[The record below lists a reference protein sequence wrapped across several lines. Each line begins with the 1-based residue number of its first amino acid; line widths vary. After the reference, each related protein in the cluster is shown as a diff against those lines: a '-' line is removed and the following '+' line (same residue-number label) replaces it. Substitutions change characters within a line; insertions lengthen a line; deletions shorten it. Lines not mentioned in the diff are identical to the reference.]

1 MLEKIISFSVRN
13 KLIVALFTLGI
24 IIWGSYELTKLPFDA
39 LPDITDNQVQIIT
52 LSPALGAAD
61 VERLI
66 TAPIELATQNVQGIK
81 QIRSF
86 SRFGL
91 SLVTVVFNEGVDLY
105 WARQQIA
112 ERLVQVQNEIP
123 NGIGKPEMGPITT
136 GLGEIYQYVVKAKP
150 GYEKQYGP
158 MELRTIQ
165 DWIIRKQLLSTPG
178 VADVSSFG
186 GLLKRYSIQVDQW
199 KMVQNKISLQEILD
213 AINFNNQNAGGSYVE
228 RNSSALFIRTEGLA
242 QSVADL
248 ENIVL
253 RETQN
258 GIGLKVKDIAT
269 VQLGS
274 AKRFG
279 ALCYNDEGE
288 VAGAVVMMLKGANSM
303 EVIANVKDKI
313 EEIKQ
318 QLPEGVEVEAF
329 LDRTKMVNN
338 ALHTVETNLLEGATI
353 VLFVLI
359 LFLGQWRAGII
370 VASVIPLA
378 MLIAVGLMNLFGVS
392 GNLMSLGALDFGL
405 IVDGAVIVVEG
416 VLHLMNHPTHRH
428 MSKDDITVQ
437 STSRIMTSAVF
448 GQIIILIVY
457 LPILALSGIEG
468 KMFIPMAQT
477 ISFAIVGAFILSLTY
492 VPMMSSLWLQKDEH
506 HQPNFSDRM
515 IDSIQKAYHKR
526 LMQAK
531 KHQKWVIGTAFTMM
545 IVAFFI
551 LSQMGGEFIP
561 ELEEGDFAIETRML
575 LGTHLNTTIEGSQK
589 AAHLLKSKFP
599 EVEKIVTKIGS
610 GEIPTD
616 PMPMEACDMIV
627 VLKDKKEWT
636 SAKSFDELAQKM
648 GDSLTALPGISVG
661 FQFPVQMRF
670 NELMTGARQDVVC
683 KIYGENLD
691 TLTHYAEK
699 LGQIMSTIEGAKDVY
714 VESMT
719 GMPQAVIQFD
729 RTAIAQYGVSIA
741 SINNIIETAFAGQ
754 LAGFIFEGEKK
765 FGIQVQFKEDQIQSL
780 SQLENLYID
789 TPSHGKIPL
798 SVLAKINTQDGVNQI
813 QREGA
818 RRRIIIGCNVRDRD
832 IQSTVTELQEK
843 VQKQMPLP
851 EFYSIDYGGTFENLQ
866 AAKARLSVAVP
877 VSLLLIFLLLYF
889 AFGSVAQGILI
900 YTAIP
905 LAAVGGVFA
914 LSLSGMPFSIS
925 AGIGFIALFGVAVL
939 NGIVL
944 MGEFNRLEKEG
955 WQDTWEIILEA
966 TKTRMRPVLMT
977 ATAASLG
984 FIPMAISNGAG
995 AEVQRPL
1002 AVVVI
1007 GGIITATILTLFV
1020 LPLLYAYN
1028 HQRQMKK
1035 HNLKNVVSLLA
1046 LMAISSALT
1055 AQNANEVLSLEQCI
1069 RLSEKSSFNIIAQLE
1084 KEGAG
1089 IQANKTAF
1097 QNDFNSFGEYGHVN
1111 SMALDYRLGISQ
1123 SFSPFSQYKTQKEI
1137 WNVEKEIATLNA
1149 KVTQAEITIWVTR
1162 LYQLLQWNNDMQKD
1176 WDRMY
1181 ALTNKAQQV
1190 AESQWKNGTITKVE
1204 WANIVQ
1210 ANSRIML
1217 IKAEL
1222 DNQKIQWQKQLEWL
1236 IAQPI
1241 TSALSPLEDLKPLAI
1256 NDENHIHDKLLN
1268 LQTEWAQSQ
1277 VKMEKSKLSPQWTL
1291 GMSAMTIQ
1299 GYQNVYGNDVYFNRG
1314 TWFPTLNAG
1323 IQIPLPT
1330 GNQRKSIAQAELKLK
1345 QQNAFSNLEKSR
1357 HHSEIQTRHEQD
1369 MIRVATIQNLRQQKN
1384 MTMDPSWV
1392 IWEKQWESGNIDALQ
1407 WTSQVNQWIDFLSA
1421 TQQAF
1426 SDCIENQ
1433 YQLQM
1438 LQIHE

>member
-24 IIWGSYELTKLPFDA
+24 IIWGSYELTRLPFDA

-66 TAPIELATQNVQGIK
+66 TAPIELSTQNIQGIK

-112 ERLVQVQNEIP
+112 ERLVQVQSEIP
-123 NGIGKPEMGPITT
+123 QGIGSPSLAPVTT

-165 DWIIRKQLLSTPG
+165 DWVIRKQLLSTPG

-186 GLLKRYSIQVDQW
+186 GLLKQYTIEVNQW
-199 KMVQNKISLQEILD
+199 QMVQSKITLQEIID
-213 AINFNNQNAGGSYVE
+213 AINANNQNAGGSYVE
-228 RNSSALFIRTEGLA
+228 RNNSALFIRTEGLA
-242 QSVADL
+242 ENIQDL

-253 RETQN
+253 RESNTGL
-258 GIGLKVKDIAT
+258 GIRIKDIAA
-269 VQLGS
+269 VKLGH

-279 ALCYNDEGE
+279 AMCYNDQGE
-288 VAGAVVMMLKGANSM
+288 VAGAVVMMLKGENSM

-313 EEIKQ
+313 EEIKK
-318 QLPEGVEVEAF
+318 QLPQGVEVEAF

-338 ALHTVETNLLEGATI
+338 ALSTVQTNLMEGATI

-359 LFLGQWRAGII
+359 LFLGQWRAGVI

-378 MLIAVGLMNLFGVS
+378 MLIAVGLMNLWGVS

-416 VLHLMNHPTHRH
+416 VLHMMHHPTHKN
-428 MSKDDITVQ
+428 MSKDDITIQ

-457 LPILALSGIEG
+457 LPILALSGVEG

-477 ISFAIVGAFILSLTY
+477 ISFAIVGAFVLSLTY
-492 VPMMSSLWLQKDEH
+492 VPMMSALILKKEEH

-515 IDSIQKAYHKR
+515 INAIQKAYHKR
-526 LMQAK
+526 LLQAK
-531 KHQKWVIGTAFTMM
+531 NHQKYVLSTAFILM
-545 IVAFFI
+545 IIAFGI

-561 ELEEGDFAIETRML
+561 ELEEGDFAVETRML

-589 AAHLLKSKFP
+589 AAHLIKEKFP
-599 EVEKIVTKIGS
+599 EVEKVVTKIGS

-616 PMPMEACDMIV
+616 PMPMEACDMII

-636 SAKSFDELAQKM
+636 SAKSFDELASKM
-648 GDSLTALPGISVG
+648 GDTLAQLPGISVG

-691 TLTHYAEK
+691 TLTYYAEK
-699 LGQIMSTIEGAKDVY
+699 LGQIMGTIEGAKDVY

-719 GMPQAVIQFD
+719 GMPQAVIQYD

-754 LAGFIFEGEKK
+754 LAGNLYEGEKK
-765 FGIQVQFKEDQIQSL
+765 FGIKIQFKEDQIQSL
-780 SQLENLYID
+780 NQLENLYID
-789 TPSHGKIPL
+789 TPNHGKIPL
-798 SVLAKINTQDGVNQI
+798 SVLANINTQNGVNQI

-818 RRRIIIGCNVRDRD
+818 QRRIIIGCNVRDRD

-843 VQKQMPLP
+843 VKLQMPLP

-866 AAKARLSVAVP
+866 AAKARLAIAVP

-889 AFGSVAQGILI
+889 AFGSVGQGILI

-914 LSLSGMPFSIS
+914 LWLSGMPFSIS

-955 WQDTWEIILEA
+955 WTDTWEIILEA

-984 FIPMAISNGAG
+984 FIPMAISSGAG

-1020 LPLLYAYN
+1020 LPLLYAYYHKRKTMKVN
-1028 HQRQMKK
+1028 LTKTLSVLIITMISAHSSMHAQVADNSLTQCLQWAAQSPPNQM
-1035 HNLKNVVSLLA
+1035 A
-1046 LMAISSALT
+1046 LMDVEMADL
-1055 AQNANEVLSLEQCI
+1055 NAG
-1069 RLSEKSSFNIIAQLE
+1069 K
-1084 KEGAG
+1084 K
-1089 IQANKTAF
+1089 AF
-1097 QNDFNSFGEYGHVN
+1097 QNESNIFGEYGHVN
-1111 SMALDYRLGISQ
+1111 SMALDYRLGMTQ
-1123 SFSPFSQYKTQKEI
+1123 NFSAPSYYKGQREI
-1137 WNVEKEIATLNA
+1137 WKLEKGIANQQKKLTQEQIAASVA
-1149 KVTQAEITIWVTR
+1149 KTYR
-1162 LYQLLQWNNDMQKD
+1162 LVQVQQDLVQDWQKLISLSNE
-1176 WDRMY
+1176 
-1181 ALTNKAQQV
+1181 ALTISEK
-1190 AESQWKNGTITKVE
+1190 QWKNGEINSIE
-1204 WANIVQ
+1204 WANVSQ
-1210 ANSRIML
+1210 THSRILMAHLDAKAALLEGQNML
-1217 IKAEL
+1217 NWWVSHQVQYPL
-1222 DNQKIQWQKQLEWL
+1222 
-1236 IAQPI
+1236 P
-1241 TSALSPLEDLKPLAI
+1241 AL
-1256 NDENHIHDKLLN
+1256 DKLETFPIANAPLIVN
-1268 LQTEWAQSQ
+1268 EIMKNQIALHQSQ
-1277 VKMEKSKLSPQWTL
+1277 VKMEKSKLIPNWNI

-1299 GYQNVYGNDVYFNRG
+1299 GFQNVTGTDVYYNKG
-1314 TWFPTLNAG
+1314 TWFPTINAG
-1323 IQIPLPT
+1323 IQIPLPN
-1330 GNQRKSIAQAELKLK
+1330 GNQRKNIAIAEIKVK
-1345 QQNAFSNLEKSR
+1345 QQTALNDWQKSQLQN
-1357 HHSEIQTRHEQD
+1357 EINTRHEQD
-1369 MIRVATIQNLRQQKN
+1369 IMRVQLLNALSEKKSN
-1384 MTMDPSWV
+1384 TMDPSWNN
-1392 IWEKQWESGNIDALQ
+1392 WQSQWKSGNINVLQ
-1407 WTSQVNQWIDFLSA
+1407 WSAQVSQWIDFIQTL
-1421 TQQAF
+1421 QQTYT
-1426 SDCIENQ
+1426 DCIENQ

>member
-24 IIWGSYELTKLPFDA
+24 IIWGSYELTRLPFDA

-66 TAPIELATQNVQGIK
+66 TAPIELSTQNIQGIK

-112 ERLVQVQNEIP
+112 ERLVQVQSEIP
-123 NGIGKPEMGPITT
+123 QGIGSPSLAPITT

-165 DWIIRKQLLSTPG
+165 DWVIRKQLLSTPG

-186 GLLKRYSIQVDQW
+186 GLLKQYTIEVNQW
-199 KMVQNKISLQEILD
+199 QMVQSKITLQEIVD
-213 AINFNNQNAGGSYVE
+213 AINANNQNAGGSYVE

-242 QSVADL
+242 ENMNDL

-253 RETQN
+253 RESEN
-258 GIGLKVKDIAT
+258 GLGIRIKDIAT
-269 VQLGS
+269 VKLGH

-279 ALCYNDEGE
+279 AMCYNDEGE
-288 VAGAVVMMLKGANSM
+288 VAGAVVMMLKGENSM
-303 EVIANVKDKI
+303 EVIANVKSKM
-313 EEIKQ
+313 EEIKK
-318 QLPEGVEVEAF
+318 QLPDGVEVEAF

-338 ALHTVETNLLEGATI
+338 ALSTVETNLLEGATI
-353 VLFVLI
+353 VLLVLI
-359 LFLGQWRAGII
+359 LFLGQWRAGLI

-378 MLIAVGLMNLFGVS
+378 MLIAVGLMNLWGVS

-416 VLHLMNHPTHRH
+416 VLHMMHHPTHKN
-428 MSKDDITVQ
+428 MGKDDITIQ
-437 STSRIMTSAVF
+437 STSRIMTTAVF

-492 VPMMSSLWLQKDEH
+492 VPMMSALILKQEDH
-506 HQPNFSDRM
+506 HVPNFSDKM
-515 IDSIQKAYHKR
+515 IEKIQQAYHKR

-531 KHQKWVIGTAFTMM
+531 KHQKYVIGTAFILM
-545 IVAFFI
+545 IVAFGI

-561 ELEEGDFAIETRML
+561 ELEEGDFAVETRML

-589 AAHLLKSKFP
+589 AAHLIKEKFP
-599 EVEKIVTKIGS
+599 EVEKVVTKIGS

-636 SAKSFDELAQKM
+636 SAKSFDELASKM
-648 GDSLTALPGISVG
+648 GDTLAMLPGISVG

-691 TLTHYAEK
+691 TLTYYAEK
-699 LGQIMSTIEGAKDVY
+699 LGQIMGTIEGAKDIY

-719 GMPQAVIQFD
+719 GMPQAVIQYD
-729 RTAIAQYGVSIA
+729 RQAIAQYGVSIA

-754 LAGFIFEGEKK
+754 LAGNLYEGEKK
-765 FGIQVQFKEDQIQSL
+765 FGIKIQFKEDQIQSL
-780 SQLENLYID
+780 NQLENLYID
-789 TPSHGKIPL
+789 TPNHGKIPL
-798 SVLAKINTQDGVNQI
+798 SVLAHINTQNGVNQI

-818 RRRIIIGCNVRDRD
+818 QRRIIIGCNVRDRD

-843 VQKQMPLP
+843 VKQQMPLP

-866 AAKARLSVAVP
+866 AAKARLSIAVP

-889 AFGSVAQGILI
+889 AFGSVGQGILI

-914 LSLSGMPFSIS
+914 LWLSGMPFSIS

-955 WQDTWEIILEA
+955 WTDTWEIILEA

-984 FIPMAISNGAG
+984 FIPMAISSGAG

-1020 LPLLYAYN
+1020 LPLLYAYY
-1028 HQRQMKK
+1028 HGRKMKK
-1035 HNLKNVVSLLA
+1035 MKLSKTLIILA
-1046 LMAISSALT
+1046 IFGCFM
-1055 AQNANEVLSLEQCI
+1055 QNDVFGQSQENSLEQCI
-1069 RLSEKSSFNIIAQLE
+1069 QWAEQSSPNRIAALEVEMANLNATKKS
-1084 KEGAG
+1084 
-1089 IQANKTAF
+1089 F
-1097 QNDFNSFGEYGHVN
+1097 QNETNVFGEFGHVN
-1111 SMALDYRLGISQ
+1111 SAALDYRMGISQ
-1123 SFSPFSQYKTQKEI
+1123 SFSAPGYYKSQTEIRQLERDVAVQQKKLTQEQVNALVTKTYRMIQVHQALLSEWQNAETLSNQALVI
-1137 WNVEKEIATLNA
+1137 AEK
-1149 KVTQAEITIWVTR
+1149 
-1162 LYQLLQWNNDMQKD
+1162 
-1176 WDRMY
+1176 
-1181 ALTNKAQQV
+1181 
-1190 AESQWKNGTITKVE
+1190 QWKNGEIPATD
-1204 WANIVQ
+1204 WANVSQ
-1210 ANSRIML
+1210 THSRILLAQMDIQTSIIEDQNFL
-1217 IKAEL
+1217 NLLVGQSIKYPL
-1222 DNQKIQWQKQLEWL
+1222 PTLKQLESF
-1236 IAQPI
+1236 PI
-1241 TSALSPLEDLKPLAI
+1241 STSPLLVSSMMKKEIAM
-1256 NDENHIHDKLLN
+1256 H
-1268 LQTEWAQSQ
+1268 QSEI
-1277 VKMEKSKLSPQWTL
+1277 KMEKSKMIPNWSI
-1291 GMSAMTIQ
+1291 GMSAMTIE
-1299 GYQNVYGNDVYFNRG
+1299 GYQNINGTDIYYNKS

-1323 IQIPLPT
+1323 IQIPLPN
-1330 GNQRKSIAQAELKLK
+1330 GNQRKNIALAEMRMQQTSSMQDWQKK
-1345 QQNAFSNLEKSR
+1345 QIESQIK
-1357 HHSEIQTRHEQD
+1357 TRHEQD
-1369 MIRVATIQNLRQQKN
+1369 LMRVQVINELSEKKKT
-1384 MTMDPSWV
+1384 TMDPSWKN
-1392 IWEKQWESGNIDALQ
+1392 WQSQWEMGNINALQ
-1407 WTSQVNQWIDFLSA
+1407 WSMQVSQWIDFIQTMQSA
-1421 TQQAF
+1421 Y
-1426 SDCIENQ
+1426 SNCIENQ

>member
-24 IIWGSYELTKLPFDA
+24 IIWGSYELTRLPFDA

-112 ERLVQVQNEIP
+112 ERLVQVQSEIP
-123 NGIGKPEMGPITT
+123 QGIGSPSLAPITT

-150 GYEKQYGP
+150 GFEKQYGP

-165 DWIIRKQLLSTPG
+165 DWVIRKQLLSTPG

-186 GLLKRYSIQVDQW
+186 GLLKQYTIEVNQW
-199 KMVQNKISLQEILD
+199 QMVQSQITLQEIID
-213 AINFNNQNAGGSYVE
+213 AINANNQNAGGSYVE

-242 QSVADL
+242 ENIQDL

-253 RETQN
+253 RESNTGL
-258 GIGLKVKDIAT
+258 GIRIKDIAS
-269 VQLGS
+269 VKLGH

-279 ALCYNDEGE
+279 AMCYNDQGE
-288 VAGAVVMMLKGANSM
+288 VAGAVVMMLKGENSM
-303 EVIANVKDKI
+303 DVIARVKEKMA
-313 EEIKQ
+313 EITK

-338 ALHTVETNLLEGATI
+338 ALSTVETNLMEGATI
-353 VLFVLI
+353 VLLVLI

-378 MLIAVGLMNLFGVS
+378 MLIAVGLMNLWGVS

-416 VLHLMNHPTHRH
+416 VLHMMHHPTHKN
-428 MSKDDITVQ
+428 MNKDDITVQ

-457 LPILALSGIEG
+457 LPILALSGVEG

-477 ISFAIVGAFILSLTY
+477 ISFAIVGAFVLSLTY
-492 VPMMSSLWLQKDEH
+492 VPMMSALILKKEEH

-515 IDSIQKAYHKR
+515 IDAIQRAYHKR
-526 LMQAK
+526 LLQAK
-531 KHQKWVIGTAFTMM
+531 NHQRYVISTAFVLMV
-545 IVAFFI
+545 IAFGI

-561 ELEEGDFAIETRML
+561 ELEEGDFAVETRML

-589 AAHLLKSKFP
+589 AAHLIKEKFP
-599 EVEKIVTKIGS
+599 EVEKVVTKIGS

-636 SAKSFDELAQKM
+636 SAKSFDELAAKM
-648 GDSLTALPGISVG
+648 GDSLALLPGISVG

-699 LGQIMSTIEGAKDVY
+699 LGQIMGTIQGAKDVY

-719 GMPQAVIQFD
+719 GMPQAVIQYD

-741 SINNIIETAFAGQ
+741 AINNIIETAFAGQ
-754 LAGFIFEGEKK
+754 LAGNLYEGEKK
-765 FGIQVQFKEDQIQSL
+765 FGIKIQFKEDQIQSL
-780 SQLENLYID
+780 NQLENLYID
-789 TPSHGKIPL
+789 TPNHGKIPL
-798 SVLAKINTQDGVNQI
+798 SVLAHINTQNGVNQI

-818 RRRIIIGCNVRDRD
+818 QRRIIIGCNVRDRD
-832 IQSTVTELQEK
+832 IQSTVAELQEK
-843 VQKQMPLP
+843 VNQQMPLP

-866 AAKARLSVAVP
+866 AAKARLAIAVP

-889 AFGSVAQGILI
+889 AFGSVGQGILI

-914 LSLSGMPFSIS
+914 LWLSGMPFSIS

-984 FIPMAISNGAG
+984 FIPMALSSGAG

-1020 LPLLYAYN
+1020 LPLLYAFY
-1028 HQRQMKK
+1028 HKRKMKTLSVK
-1035 HNLKNVVSLLA
+1035 PVAVVAFL
-1046 LMAISSALT
+1046 ILT
-1055 AQNANEVLSLEQCI
+1055 AGQAIHAQENSNSLDQCLQWANQAGPNQLASMEVAM
-1069 RLSEKSSFNIIAQLE
+1069 SELQSQKKS
-1084 KEGAG
+1084 
-1089 IQANKTAF
+1089 F
-1097 QNDFNSFGEYGHVN
+1097 QNETNVFGEYGHVN
-1111 SMALDYRLGISQ
+1111 SMAMDYRLGLSQ
-1123 SFSPFSQYKTQKEI
+1123 SFSAPGYYKSQKDI
-1137 WNVEKEIATLNA
+1137 WTLEKEMTIQQKKL
-1149 KVTQAEITIWVTR
+1149 TQQQISIWVTKVYRSIQIQQR
-1162 LYQLLQWNNDMQKD
+1162 LLLD
-1176 WDRMY
+1176 WEKLKSLSTN
-1181 ALTNKAQQV
+1181 ALDV
-1190 AESQWKNGTITKVE
+1190 AEKQWKAGEINSTD
-1204 WANIVQ
+1204 WANVSQ
-1210 ANSRIML
+1210 THSRILMSHLEAQSLL
-1217 IKAEL
+1217 IEMQNTLSWMVAHPVNFPLPEIE
-1222 DNQKIQWQKQLEWL
+1222 KIQE
-1236 IAQPI
+1236 
-1241 TSALSPLEDLKPLAI
+1241 LAI
-1256 NDENHIHDKLLN
+1256 SKVPYITEELVKKQIAIHQSE
-1268 LQTEWAQSQ
+1268 LQMERS
-1277 VKMEKSKLSPQWTL
+1277 KMIPNWNI
-1291 GMSAMTIQ
+1291 GMSAMTIE
-1299 GYQNVYGNDVYFNRG
+1299 GYQNVTGKDVYYNKG

-1330 GNQRKSIAQAELKLK
+1330 GNQRKNVQIAELKIK
-1345 QQNAFSNLEKSR
+1345 QTNTALEWQKSQKEN
-1357 HHSEIQTRHEQD
+1357 EINTRHLQD
-1369 MIRVATIQNLRQQKN
+1369 VMRIQVLNDLEEKKRK
-1384 MTMDPSWV
+1384 TMDPSWV
-1392 IWEKQWESGNIDALQ
+1392 NWESQWSSGNINAFQ
-1407 WTSQVNQWIDFLSA
+1407 WSTQVSQWIDFLQSYH
-1421 TQQAF
+1421 QAYA
-1426 SDCIENQ
+1426 DCIENQ